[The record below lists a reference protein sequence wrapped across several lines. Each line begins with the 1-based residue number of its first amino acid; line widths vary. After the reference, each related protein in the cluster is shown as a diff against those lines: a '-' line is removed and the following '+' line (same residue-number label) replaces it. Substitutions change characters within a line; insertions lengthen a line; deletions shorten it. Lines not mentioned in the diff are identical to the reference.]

1 MNRTAI
7 RQFVLAESSAGIAT
21 IIDFGMTIVLAK
33 LCGMYYVHA
42 VATGAICGGI
52 ANFIINRR
60 FVFQCLDRRWAV
72 PAMKYISV
80 WAGSI
85 LLNTYGTYLLTEASG
100 MDFIIAKII
109 VAIVVA
115 VFWNFMLQKYFVFRK

>member
-7 RQFVLAESSAGIAT
+7 RQFVLAESSAGVAT

-33 LCGMYYVHA
+33 ICGLYYVYA
-42 VATGAICGGI
+42 VATGALCGGI

-60 FVFQCLDRRWAV
+60 FVLQCLDRRWGV
-72 PAMKYISV
+72 PAMRYIAV

-85 LLNTYGTYLLTEASG
+85 LLNAYGTYLLTEASG
-100 MDFIIAKII
+100 MDFIIAKIM
-109 VAIVVA
+109 VAIAVA